1 MQIARHSTR
10 ARQTECTHTCKK
22 VDVAIRGDTSKLRP
36 PKHIAAAED
45 SANGM
50 AMPNSNGEISLNFA
64 QGQHKFISEWLTDS
78 V

>member
-1 MQIARHSTR
+1 
-10 ARQTECTHTCKK
+10 
-22 VDVAIRGDTSKLRP
+22 LRP